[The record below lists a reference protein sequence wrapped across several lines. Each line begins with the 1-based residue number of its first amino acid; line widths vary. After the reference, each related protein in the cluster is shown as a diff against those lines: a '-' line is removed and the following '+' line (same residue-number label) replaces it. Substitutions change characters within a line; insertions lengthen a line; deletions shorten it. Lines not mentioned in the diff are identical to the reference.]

1 MQMLLAPK
9 PAQRW
14 PRRGRGGEKEK
25 QAGHRPDCGRAP
37 APRRA
42 AIIGQSPAAVPSPAA
57 MMSGTKNC
65 VRIVRSMRG
74 PWGP

>member
-1 MQMLLAPK
+1 MQMLLAPE
-9 PAQRW
+9 PARRW

-42 AIIGQSPAAVPSPAA
+42 AIIRQSPAAVPSPAA
-57 MMSGTKNC
+57 MMSGTINC
-65 VRIVRSMRG
+65 GRIVRTMRG